1 MFSKLEFFIAGRYL
15 RKKKADGVISI
26 VSALSIVGIAL
37 GVATLII
44 VLSVMNGFRT
54 ELLSRILGV
63 NSHVSIY
70 GSERGIDNYQD
81 LVTELLADPYVVSA
95 TPMVEGHAIITNP
108 RYSKAADGVK
118 VRGITKA
125 GIKNNPLLFNDKF
138 LGDLEKADLS
148 SVILGSKL
156 ARALNVF
163 IGDEVSIIS
172 PQASSTVIGA
182 IPKKKTFKVIGTF
195 DVGMHEYDR
204 YMLYMPLPTAQSMYN
219 YPKSVESIGVMI
231 SDIKDAQ
238 NFARKLQKDLGDEF
252 FVVDW
257 QKQNLSFFS
266 AIQTERNVM
275 FLILT
280 MIVLVASFNIISSM
294 VMLVKDKSKAIAIMR
309 TMGASKGS
317 IMRIFI
323 LTGSFNGIV
332 GTAVGVL
339 IGLLFSHNIETIR
352 QGLEAMTGG
361 DLFQAEIYFLSQLP
375 AEVHLDEVLQVVGIT
390 LFITLAATIF
400 PARRAAKL
408 DPVEV
413 LRYE

>member
-15 RKKKADGVISI
+15 RTKKQDGVISI

-63 NSHVSIY
+63 NSHISIY
-70 GSERGIDNYQD
+70 SSERGISDYEE
-81 LVTELLADPYVVSA
+81 LVVKLESDENIVSA
-95 TPMVEGHAIITNP
+95 SPMIEGHGILTNP
-108 RYSKAADGVK
+108 KYSKAAEGVK
-118 VRGITKA
+118 VRGLSA
-125 GIKNNPLLFNDKF
+125 RDFRRNRLLNNEDFIGRVDNYN
-138 LGDLEKADLS
+138 S
-148 SVILGSKL
+148 STVIMGSKL

-163 IGDEVSIIS
+163 VGDKVTLIS
-172 PQASSTVIGA
+172 PQASNTVLGA
-182 IPKKKTFKVIGTF
+182 IPKKKTFIVAGTF

-204 YMLYMPLPTAQSMYN
+204 YLLYMPIEIAQKMYSF
-219 YPKSVESIGVMI
+219 PKSVESMGVMI
-231 SDIKDAQ
+231 KDIKLAESYAKQ
-238 NFARKLQKDLGDEF
+238 LQKDMGSSYH
-252 FVVDW
+252 VVDW
-257 QKQNLSFFS
+257 QKQNISFFS
-266 AIQTERNVM
+266 AIETERNVM

-280 MIVLVASFNIISSM
+280 LIVLVASFNIISSM

-332 GTAVGVL
+332 GTLAGVL
-339 IGLLFSHNIETIR
+339 CGLLFSYNIESIR
-352 QGLEAMTGG
+352 RGLEAITGG

-375 AEVHLDEVLQVVGIT
+375 SEVHVEEVIQVVGIT